1 MAEAEAAGGLSG
13 AAEAG
18 EALEGT
24 RKHAGEE
31 LRRTGVRGG
40 TYKYGCVRRQIWC
53 VRWQKCCVRCVHVE
67 CACTR
72 EESRR
77 AGCKE

>member
-31 LRRTGVRGG
+31 LRRMGVCGGTGVRAGTGVRGG
-40 TYKYGCVRRQIWC
+40 TGATPGRGR
-53 VRWQKCCVRCVHVE
+53 
-67 CACTR
+67 
-72 EESRR
+72 SRAR
-77 AGCKE
+77 AGEEVADE